1 MTSGKMKKALSAIVL
16 LLAIGC
22 QATRAQ
28 VAIPDRHFSGIECS
42 GTMPD
47 DLRKNL
53 EQLYSEDR
61 QRVRDYNNGK
71 LTNRDRILNSSYYI
85 SQLMASARIMYGDP
99 ITRMVNRIADTLL
112 RDYPELRRELRFY
125 MVRSTD
131 VNAFATGQGMVFVN
145 MGLVAQAENEAQ
157 LAFVLSHEI
166 VHYVRKHNLENLI
179 RNSYSRDTTGKGLAD
194 FLRFHCRSREMESE
208 ADSLGIAMFYANSPY
223 DKSVTD
229 GFFDVLQYGYLPF
242 DEVVFDTTRYNT
254 PYYTVTAGSFLKTV
268 APITAREDYDDNL
281 STHPN
286 LLKRRLATTRQMASM
301 EGGKKYVVTSE
312 KEFDD
317 LRMLAR
323 MECIR
328 EDLIDAEYASA
339 YYNSDVLLKHNP
351 KNEYLRYA
359 MAQAI
364 YGASKYR
371 TYSASSN
378 TKDYRNK
385 EGEIQQVYHFLRR
398 CKPEELC
405 MIAIKE
411 LWKAQRQLGS
421 DSKLKDMMTDLMS
434 DLGNCH
440 NYKPDSFSA
449 TFDTA
454 HNDTVAVESNSKYS
468 NVKRRRRQQ
477 QSREAKRYVFTDIME
492 QDSSFQP
499 LLNKSLRTKKTEQQ
513 TESSARCFI
522 FDPSYY
528 IFNNN
533 TGETKIKKS
542 DRHVTLL
549 AEDLTASIQRNG
561 LDVIDFSDAKMR
573 EKGDTRFYNDF
584 VMLNDWTREFSH
596 NMGKAPMLM
605 ETQPVMDSL
614 IKRYNADKLALTLV
628 ANSENQSGILGPLY
642 TVFFSLPVV
651 TAPIA
656 IYSQLASR
664 QSTLIRTVLVDT
676 RSGKVLN
683 NSSSGVNHGDSRAL
697 IRSQQYA
704 SFQESLHGAKAPG
717 YMGKHFAV
725 SGMVG
730 LSFPIFNHLFRE
742 RTDALALRWGGEL
755 EAVVGLNWSIYGD
768 IDVGKTIFD
777 LTYEPSTAEASITT
791 ISVGGRH
798 YFGENIAPLG
808 PYFSIG
814 ATLNNIKLRPTH
826 GKFELMEENYKR
838 WALRLEF
845 GHQCILKDFVT
856 LNFSACYDL
865 TLAIPFEKLSESGLG
880 YPYDTNPQNH
890 IRSLNANLWIYN
902 MFSIRMRIGLLP
914 F

>member
-1 MTSGKMKKALSAIVL
+1 MALLMVGCLSVRSQVVL
-16 LLAIGC
+16 
-22 QATRAQ
+22 
-28 VAIPDRHFSGIECS
+28 PDRHFGGIECS
-42 GTMPD
+42 GSMPD

-61 QRVRDYNNGK
+61 QRVKDYNNGK
-71 LTNRDRILNSSYYI
+71 LTNRDGILNSSYYI

-125 MVRSTD
+125 TVRSTE

-145 MGLVAQAENEAQ
+145 MGLVAQVEDEAQ

-179 RNSYSRDTTGKGLAD
+179 RKNYSRDTTGKGLAD
-194 FLRFHCRSREMESE
+194 FLRYHCRSREMESE

-301 EGGKKYVVTSE
+301 NGGKKYVVTSE

-364 YGASKYR
+364 YGASKFR
-371 TYSASSN
+371 THSASSN

-411 LWKAQRQLGS
+411 LWKTERELGG
-421 DSKLKDMMTDLMS
+421 DSKLKAMMTDLMV
-434 DLGNCH
+434 DLGSRH
-440 NYKPDSFSA
+440 NYKADSFSS
-449 TFDTA
+449 TFDTT
-454 HNDTVAVESNSKYS
+454 HSDTVTVESNSKYS

-477 QSREAKRYVFTDIME
+477 QSREAKRFVFTDIME
-492 QDSSFQP
+492 QDNGFQA
-499 LLNKSLRTKKTEQQ
+499 LLNNSLSAKKSEQKR
-513 TESSARCFI
+513 ESAGSCFI

-533 TGETKIKKS
+533 SGETKIKKS
-542 DRHVTLL
+542 DNHRALL
-549 AEDLTASIQRNG
+549 ADDLTASIQQNG
-561 LDVIDFSDAKMR
+561 LNVVDFSDEKMR
-573 EKGDTRFYNDF
+573 EMGDTRFYNDF
-584 VMLNDWTREFSH
+584 VRLNDWTNEFTNH
-596 NMGKAPMLM
+596 MGKVPMMM

-614 IKRYNADKLALTLV
+614 MKRYDSDKLALSLV
-628 ANSENQSGILGPLY
+628 VNIENKPGILGPFY
-642 TVFFSLPVV
+642 TVFFSLPIL

-656 IYSQLASR
+656 IYSEIASK
-664 QSTLIRTVLVDT
+664 QTTLTRTLLVDT
-676 RSGKVLN
+676 RDGKVLK
-683 NSSSGVNHGDSRAL
+683 NSSSDVNHGDSRAL
-697 IRSQQYA
+697 VRSQQYA
-704 SFQESLHGAKAPG
+704 SIQEGLQGAKVLG
-717 YMGKHFAV
+717 YMGKHFVV
-725 SGMVG
+725 SGMAG

-755 EAVVGLNWSIYGD
+755 EAVVGRNWSIYGD

-777 LTYEPSTAEASITT
+777 LTYEPSTAKASITT

-838 WALRLEF
+838 GAMRLEF
-845 GHQCILKDFVT
+845 GHQWIVKDIVS
-856 LNFSACYDL
+856 LNLSACYDL
-865 TLAIPFEKLSESGLG
+865 TFAIPIEKLREDAYW
-880 YPYDTNPQNH
+880 YPYDGAELQNH

-902 MFSIRMRIGLLP
+902 MFSLRMRVGLLP